1 MRTHACN
8 TKPCTLTHIALTYSF
23 RGRPAGSATS
33 QQIKLWNRDLA
44 SQTCPKQ
51 EEPNSNS
58 PAPAV
63 GHNNEEEE
71 NEPEAAGAA
80 IEEAASE
87 ADEAEADEPEADE
100 AEEEAAGHKET
111 KDNVLLALE
120 RAIEAA
126 EAAKAAEVAKAA
138 EAAEAA
144 KISLKVS
151 SRSPLF
157 LSLPPFQPVNLRVF
171 CSPSSFAR
179 FGPLGPRSPYLSPAL
194 RALYAPP
201 LTRSLSHGQATPDWQ
216 TVVYRR
222 MNQRKVMAAKFSLK
236 ATTAE
241 KKTPSLVG
249 NPFAMFGEEEDE
261 EEEQPAPVQVRST
274 TVRE

>member
-80 IEEAASE
+80 IEEA
-87 ADEAEADEPEADE
+87 DEAEADEPEADE

-111 KDNVLLALE
+111 KENVLLALKNAVLAE
-120 RAIEAA
+120 LIQAI
-126 EAAKAAEVAKAA
+126 
-138 EAAEAA
+138 EAA

-157 LSLPPFQPVNLRVF
+157 LSIPPFQPVNLRVF
-171 CSPSSFAR
+171 CSPSHTVPFSWSGNDGLANC
-179 FGPLGPRSPYLSPAL
+179 GLPSGEPAKD
-194 RALYAPP
+194 
-201 LTRSLSHGQATPDWQ
+201 HG
-216 TVVYRR
+216 
-222 MNQRKVMAAKFSLK
+222 RKVLF
-236 ATTAE
+236 E
-241 KKTPSLVG
+241 G
-249 NPFAMFGEEEDE
+249 YYC
-261 EEEQPAPVQVRST
+261 
-274 TVRE
+274 

>member
-80 IEEAASE
+80 IEEAES
-87 ADEAEADEPEADE
+87 EADE

-111 KDNVLLALE
+111 KANMLLALE
-120 RAIEAA
+120 NAELAELIRAI
-126 EAAKAAEVAKAA
+126 EAAKAAEAAEVAK
-138 EAAEAA
+138 AAEAA

-171 CSPSSFAR
+171 CSPSSFAH
-179 FGPLGPRSPYLSPAL
+179 FGLLGPRSPYLSPAL

-201 LTRSLSHGQATPDWQ
+201 LTVPFSWSGNDGLANCGLPSGEPAKGHG
-216 TVVYRR
+216 
-222 MNQRKVMAAKFSLK
+222 RKVLF
-236 ATTAE
+236 E
-241 KKTPSLVG
+241 G
-249 NPFAMFGEEEDE
+249 YYC
-261 EEEQPAPVQVRST
+261 
-274 TVRE
+274 